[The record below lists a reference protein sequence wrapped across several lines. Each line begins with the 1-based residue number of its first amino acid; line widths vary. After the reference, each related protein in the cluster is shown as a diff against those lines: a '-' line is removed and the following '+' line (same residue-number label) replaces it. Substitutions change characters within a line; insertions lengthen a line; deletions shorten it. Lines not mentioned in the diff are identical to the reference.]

1 MIVCGSGDC
10 SGDGSGDRSGDG
22 CEHVVMVVNML

>member
-10 SGDGSGDRSGDG
+10 SGDGSGDCSGDG
-22 CEHVVMVVNML
+22 CGTVCGIYML

>member
-10 SGDGSGDRSGDG
+10 SGDGSGDCSGDG
-22 CEHVVMVVNML
+22 CGNVCGIYML